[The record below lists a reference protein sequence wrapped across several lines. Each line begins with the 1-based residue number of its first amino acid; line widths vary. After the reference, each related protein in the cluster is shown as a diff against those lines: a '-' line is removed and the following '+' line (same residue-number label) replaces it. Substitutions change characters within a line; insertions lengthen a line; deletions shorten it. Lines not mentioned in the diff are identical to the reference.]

1 MIDWKAIYIGWRINL
16 VIVWATIRFLLN
28 LAVFSI
34 PIFAAAWLAGL
45 VFKVLK

>member
-16 VIVWATIRFLLN
+16 LIIWVIIRLLLT

-34 PIFAAAWLAGL
+34 PIFAVAWLAGL
-45 VFKVLK
+45 VFKVLR